1 VSDATRV
8 LVVMGVA
15 GVGKSTLAAALAERL
30 GWPFQEGDA
39 LHPAANIAKMTAGEP
54 LTDTDRL
61 PWLDAIGAWIDGQL
75 RRERS
80 GVITCSALKRAYRER
95 LAMGRPGVTF
105 VFIQLGRG
113 RVAER
118 MAARKGH
125 FMPPSLL
132 DSQFAD
138 LEPPGP
144 DEPVIVV
151 DGAAPISAQVEA
163 VVRRLA
169 PSTPSGSSSPDGEEI
184 SLAPP
189 SPHP

>member
-1 VSDATRV
+1 V

-15 GVGKSTLAAALAERL
+15 GVGKSTLGEALAERL

-39 LHPAANIAKMTAGEP
+39 LHPAANIAKMKAGQP
-54 LTDTDRL
+54 LTDADRL

-75 RRERS
+75 GAGCS
-80 GVITCSALKRAYRER
+80 GVVTCSALKRAYRDR
-95 LAMGRPGVTF
+95 LAKGHTGVTF
-105 VFIQLGRG
+105 VFIELDQA

-118 MAARKGH
+118 MASRQGH

-132 DSQFAD
+132 ASQFAA

-151 DGAAPISAQVEA
+151 DGAAPVSAQVEA
-163 VVRRLA
+163 VEGAVRA
-169 PSTPSGSSSPDGEEI
+169 G
-184 SLAPP
+184 
-189 SPHP
+189 

>member
-1 VSDATRV
+1 VSDTARV

-15 GVGKSTLAAALAERL
+15 GVGKSTLGEALAERL

-39 LHPAANIAKMTAGEP
+39 LHPAANIAKMKAGQP
-54 LTDTDRL
+54 LTDADRL

-75 RRERS
+75 GAGCS
-80 GVITCSALKRAYRER
+80 GVVTCSALKRAYRDR
-95 LAMGRPGVTF
+95 LAKGRPGVTF
-105 VFIQLGRG
+105 VFIELDQA

-118 MAARKGH
+118 MASRQGH

-132 DSQFAD
+132 ASQFAA

-151 DGAAPISAQVEA
+151 DGAAPVTAQVEA
-163 VVRRLA
+163 VEGAVRA
-169 PSTPSGSSSPDGEEI
+169 G
-184 SLAPP
+184 
-189 SPHP
+189 